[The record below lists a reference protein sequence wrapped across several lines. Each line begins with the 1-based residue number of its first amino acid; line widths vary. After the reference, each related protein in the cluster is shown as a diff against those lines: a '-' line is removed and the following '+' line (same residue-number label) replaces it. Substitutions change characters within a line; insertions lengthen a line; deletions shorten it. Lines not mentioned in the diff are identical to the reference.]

1 MLMITFPLQR
11 DSGAGAARNSD
22 FFVACFS
29 SAPGVEPVFLDQEHA
44 IAVYV
49 IATYRAYN

>member
-11 DSGAGAARNSD
+11 DPGARAARNLD

-29 SAPGVEPVFLDQEHA
+29 SALGVEPVFLDQEHA
-44 IAVYV
+44 IAV
-49 IATYRAYN
+49 